1 MRLYLK
7 YFSIHLRSQM
17 QYKTSFFLTM
27 LGQFLVSFSVFL
39 SIYVM
44 FLRFNQVEGF
54 TYSEAL
60 LCFAIVLM
68 AFSIAECF
76 ARGFDSFPSMIGNGE
91 FDRIMVRPRNEIFQV
106 LSSKIELS
114 RLGRFIQ
121 AVIVFAYA
129 IPASGIAW
137 TTDKIITMLL
147 MIISGIFVFSGLF
160 LIYASFCFFTIEG
173 LEFMNIFTDGG
184 REFGK
189 YPFSIYGNEVLRF
202 FTYVIPLA
210 LFQYYPFLYLTGKQ
224 QNAAYMLFPLIGILF
239 LIPCYGFWRIGV
251 RHYKSTGS

>member
-1 MRLYLK
+1 MKLYLK

-17 QYKTSFFLTM
+17 QYKASFILTM
-27 LGQFLVSFSVFL
+27 LGQFLVSFSMFL
-39 SIYVM
+39 GIYFM

-54 TYSEAL
+54 TYSEVL

-76 ARGFDSFPSMIGNGE
+76 ARGFDSFSSMISNGE

-114 RLGRFIQ
+114 RIGKLIQ

-129 IPASGIAW
+129 IPTSGVIWSA
-137 TTDKIITMLL
+137 DKIITMLL
-147 MIISGIFVFSGLF
+147 MIISGVIVFSGLF
-160 LIYASFCFFTIEG
+160 IIYASICFFTIEG

-189 YPFSIYGNEVLRF
+189 YPFSIYGNEVLKF
-202 FTYVIPLA
+202 FTYIIPLA
-210 LFQYYPFLYLTGKQ
+210 LFQYYPFLYLIGREQ
-224 QNAAYMLFPLIGILF
+224 SIIYMLLPLAGMLF
-239 LIPCYGFWRIGV
+239 LIPCYTFWRIGI